1 MDPAPLEETIL
12 IPNSDTA
19 TVIGPKGIR
28 IKDIRHYTKCDINI
42 ENDKDVAGETRK
54 VTLRGSARQIHRAA
68 FMVQNIA
75 KVMR

>member
-1 MDPAPLEETIL
+1 MDPSTIEETVL
-12 IPNSDTA
+12 IPNTDTA

-28 IKDIRHYTKCDINI
+28 IKDIRHYTKCEIKI
-42 ENDKDVAGETRK
+42 EDDKDVEGDTRK
-54 VTLRGSARQIHRAA
+54 VILRGSARQIHRAA